1 MLYNVSIQFGQRNRF
16 WITSMKVINN
26 LFILS
31 LFADYA
37 IIGTVEN
44 QPANQLEHD
53 LTTQVHPRSI
63 DKFPEI
69 RRLSNIGAGVIFQIL
84 WKRDI
89 VIHKQIH
96 LYEMAGFELYSDMPK
111 FYCPCTQ
118 IMSSRLIKHFL
129 ITKFAVANSKLLQIF
144 AA

>member
-1 MLYNVSIQFGQRNRF
+1 
-16 WITSMKVINN
+16 MKVINN

-84 WKRDI
+84 
-89 VIHKQIH
+89 
-96 LYEMAGFELYSDMPK
+96 
-111 FYCPCTQ
+111 
-118 IMSSRLIKHFL
+118 
-129 ITKFAVANSKLLQIF
+129 
-144 AA
+144 